1 MKLITRTAYG
11 GFLQTTQLTGRPF
24 ALVPNTTLNEKFGVL
39 AGQIPAAG
47 TIPFLDY
54 FVIGN
59 GGHKWSSATTSTGQQ
74 IGKPEPIQHKATDAA
89 LYNQIPFVLREPAN
103 DLTPAQMAGYRLR
116 VPMVIGGVPYI
127 AYFAKVFDYTGVA
140 PAMQLTTT
148 NGDGSTTV
156 TPFVPDS
163 SNLNPTPP
171 DLSSTG
177 VNVITGQY
185 VTSSAKLPLNLTPND
200 QAELLNVAN
209 ILYGDP
215 ELAIISEIG
224 LCSGVDKVVAG
235 GGSGQPTFNYTEAIA
250 MQVVSFF
257 NSFYA
262 MEYADNGIEVLL
274 DVGATEPLLKIA
286 GVNA

>member
-59 GGHKWSSATTSTGQQ
+59 GGHKWSSTTTSTGQQ
-74 IGKPEPIQHKATDAA
+74 IGKPEPVQHKATDAA

-103 DLTPAQMAGYRLR
+103 DLTQAQMLAYRLR
-116 VPMVIGGVPYI
+116 VPLVVNGVNYI
-127 AYFAKVFDYTGVA
+127 AYYAKAFDYTGVA
-140 PAMQLTTT
+140 AQMQLTTV
-148 NGDGSTTV
+148 NPDGSTTV

-177 VNVITGQY
+177 VNVVTGQY
-185 VTSSAKLPLNLTPND
+185 VTSSAKLPLNLTAND
-200 QAELLNVAN
+200 QQELLNVAN
-209 ILYGDP
+209 ILYQDP

-224 LCSGVDKVVAG
+224 LCSGVDKQVAG
-235 GGSGQPTFNYTEAIA
+235 GGSGQPTFNYTEALVCQI
-250 MQVVSFF
+250 VSFF

-262 MEYADNGIEVLL
+262 MEYADDGIQVLL

>member
-1 MKLITRTAYG
+1 VKLITRTAYG

-24 ALVPNTTLNEKFGVL
+24 TLVPNTTLNEKWGVQ
-39 AGQIPAAG
+39 AGIIPPAPSV
-47 TIPFLDY
+47 PFLDY

-59 GGHKWSSATTSTGQQ
+59 GGHKWSPVTTPSGQV
-74 IGKPEPIQHKATDAA
+74 IGKPEPVQHMATDAA
-89 LYNQIPFVLREPAN
+89 LYSQIPFVLREPAN
-103 DLTPAQMAGYRLR
+103 DLTPAQMAAYRLR
-116 VPMVIGGVPYI
+116 IPQVFNGTNYI
-127 AYFAKVFDYTGVA
+127 AYYAKVFDYTGVA
-140 PAMQLTTT
+140 PAMNLTTV
-148 NGDGSTTV
+148 NSDGSTTV

-177 VNVITGQY
+177 VNVVTGQY
-185 VTSSAKLPLNLTPND
+185 VTSSAKLPLNLTAND
-200 QAELLNVAN
+200 QQELLNVAN
-209 ILYGDP
+209 IMYGDP

-224 LCSGVDKVVAG
+224 LCSGWDKTVAA

-250 MQVVSFF
+250 MQIVSFF

-262 MEYADNGIEVLL
+262 MEYADNGIQVLL